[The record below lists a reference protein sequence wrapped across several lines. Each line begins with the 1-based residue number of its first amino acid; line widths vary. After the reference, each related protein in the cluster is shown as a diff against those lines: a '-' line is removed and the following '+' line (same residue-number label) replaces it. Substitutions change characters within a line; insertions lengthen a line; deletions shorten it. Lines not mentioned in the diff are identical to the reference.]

1 VVADNQ
7 KLKCNI
13 ILDAFAQY
21 IPFQLLEYSKNY
33 CYLGRAIVQ
42 TKKEMEKNPQNS
54 GKDEVR
60 EQLVRAARQVFAR
73 FGYKKTSLEDI
84 SREAR
89 KGKSTIYYYF
99 KSKDDIFKAVIDTE
113 AEIRAKT
120 IDDQISVIDDPQL
133 KLKTYISVRMLTLK
147 NVGNYDEA
155 IKNDLLDNLYFV
167 NSFRNNHFDAEINLV
182 KDLLLEGIEKGVYTI
197 QNPELTAKTI
207 VTLLH
212 GFEVPIIL
220 KNLSDEELQKSVDE
234 MLNILFFG
242 IVAKK

>member
-1 VVADNQ
+1 
-7 KLKCNI
+7 
-13 ILDAFAQY
+13 
-21 IPFQLLEYSKNY
+21 
-33 CYLGRAIVQ
+33 
-42 TKKEMEKNPQNS
+42 MESNPQNL

-60 EQLVRAARQVFAR
+60 EQLVQSARQVFVR
-73 FGYKKTSLEDI
+73 FGYKKTALDDI
-84 SREAR
+84 AREAR

-99 KSKDDIFKAVIDTE
+99 KSKDEIFKAVIDAE

-120 IDDQISVIDDPQL
+120 IDDQISILEDPQQ
-133 KLKTYISVRMLTLK
+133 KLKTYIYVRMLTLK
-147 NVGNYDEA
+147 KVGNYYEA

-207 VTLLH
+207 VTLLQ
-212 GFEVPIIL
+212 GFEVPLIL

>member
-1 VVADNQ
+1 
-7 KLKCNI
+7 
-13 ILDAFAQY
+13 
-21 IPFQLLEYSKNY
+21 
-33 CYLGRAIVQ
+33 
-42 TKKEMEKNPQNS
+42 MESTSQNS

-60 EQLVRAARQVFAR
+60 EQLVQAARQVFVR
-73 FGYKKTSLEDI
+73 YGYKKTALDDI
-84 SREAR
+84 ARESR

-99 KSKDDIFKAVIDTE
+99 KSKDEIFKAVIDAE

-120 IDDQISVIDDPQL
+120 IDDQISIIEDPQL
-133 KLKTYISVRMLTLK
+133 KLKTYIYVRMLSLK
-147 NVGNYDEA
+147 KVGNYYEA

-207 VTLLH
+207 VTLLQ
-212 GFEVPIIL
+212 GFEVPLIL

-242 IVAKK
+242 IVSKK

>member
-1 VVADNQ
+1 M
-7 KLKCNI
+7 
-13 ILDAFAQY
+13 
-21 IPFQLLEYSKNY
+21 
-33 CYLGRAIVQ
+33 G
-42 TKKEMEKNPQNS
+42 KNPQNS

-60 EQLVRAARQVFAR
+60 EQLVQAARQVFAR
-73 FGYKKTSLEDI
+73 FGYKKTALDDI

-99 KSKDDIFKAVIDTE
+99 KSKDDIFKAVIDAE

-120 IDDQISVIDDPQL
+120 IDNQIKAIEDPQL
-133 KLKTYISVRMLTLK
+133 KLKTYIYVRMLTLK
-147 NVGNYDEA
+147 KVGNYYEA

-182 KDLLLEGIEKGVYTI
+182 KDLLLEGIGKGVYTI

-207 VTLLH
+207 VTLLQ
-212 GFEVPIIL
+212 GFEVPLIL

-242 IVAKK
+242 IVASPKASPKTPSKEGA